1 MGGKTKPVVVRATT
15 QLNRIA
21 SADHGNVSLGLLEHR
36 APRQNPLL
44 PPMLLLHGA
53 TLGACVFDLPL
64 AGYSLMAEMA
74 NRGRCVYAVDI
85 RGFGNSCIGPANS
98 AGGPSHGPFPS
109 ITEAVA
115 DLGAA
120 VTAILARE
128 RVEALDLIGFSWGSI
143 AATRY
148 ATEHPEHIARLALYA
163 PLYSEPNPTWLGL
176 IAEPG
181 NPMQLRG
188 DVGDSRSIALSDLTH
203 RWDNEI
209 GDHAIDD
216 YRESGV
222 LECVFQALWSLN
234 RHVREDGAPA
244 FRCPTGPLVDLLSVF
259 NGRRLYDATRVT
271 TPTFLVRGSDD
282 ITSTDRDAR
291 SLLRDIRSRVKSYAV
306 IPCASH
312 FLLLEKK
319 RTALYQL
326 LDAFFEPL
334 KEPRRSLEEDVL

>member
-1 MGGKTKPVVVRATT
+1 VGGKSKPAVVRETT

-21 SADHGNVSLGLLEHR
+21 SADGSVSLALLER
-36 APRQNPLL
+36 RPPRQNPLL

-74 NRGRCVYAVDI
+74 SRGRSVYAVDI
-85 RGFGNSCIGPANS
+85 RGFGNSCIEPADG
-98 AGGPSHGPFPS
+98 AGVPSRVPFPS

-128 RVEALDLIGFSWGSI
+128 RVEAIDLIGFSWGSI
-143 AATRY
+143 AAARY
-148 ATEHPEHIARLALYA
+148 ATAHPDHIARLALYA

-176 IAEPG
+176 IAGPG
-181 NPMQLRG
+181 NPMQLRS
-188 DVGDSRSIALSDLTH
+188 DVGEYRSIALSDLTH

-209 GDHAIDD
+209 GDHVIGD

-222 LECVFQALWSLN
+222 LECAFQTLWSLN
-234 RHVREDGAPA
+234 RHVRADGVPA
-244 FRCPTGPLVDLLSVF
+244 FRCPTGPLFDLLNVF
-259 NGRRLYDATRVT
+259 NGRRLYDAAQLTM
-271 TPTFLVRGSDD
+271 PALLVRGSDD
-282 ITSTDRDAR
+282 ITSTDSDAR

-334 KEPRRSLEEDVL
+334 KEPRRSLEEDIL

>member
-1 MGGKTKPVVVRATT
+1 MGGKSKSAIVRATT

-21 SADHGNVSLGLLEHR
+21 SADDRVVSLGLMEHKP
-36 APRQNPLL
+36 PRKNPLL

-64 AGYSLMAEMA
+64 PGYSLMAEMA
-74 NRGRCVYAVDI
+74 SRGRSVYAVDI
-85 RGFGNSCIGPANS
+85 RGFGNSCIEPANS
-98 AGGPSHGPFPS
+98 AGPASHAPFPS
-109 ITEAVA
+109 IVEAVA

-120 VTAILARE
+120 VIAILARE

-148 ATEHPEHIARLALYA
+148 AIEYPEHIARLALYA
-163 PLYSEPNPTWLGL
+163 PLYGEPNPTWLDV
-176 IAEPG
+176 IAEPS
-181 NPMQLRG
+181 NPMQLRS
-188 DVGDSRSIALSDLTH
+188 DVGDYRSITLSDLTH

-209 GDHAIDD
+209 GDHALDD

-222 LECVFQALWSLN
+222 LECVFQTLWSLH
-234 RHVREDGAPA
+234 RHVRADGAPA
-244 FRCPTGPLVDLLSVF
+244 FRCPTGPLIDLLHVF
-259 NGRRLYDATRVT
+259 NGRRVYDATRLT
-271 TPTFLVRGSDD
+271 MPTFLVRGSDD
-282 ITSTDRDAR
+282 ITSTDSDAR

-306 IPCASH
+306 VPCASH

-319 RTALYQL
+319 RTALYRL

-334 KEPRRSLEEDVL
+334 KESRRSLEEDIL

>member
-1 MGGKTKPVVVRATT
+1 MSGKSKPAMVRETT
-15 QLNRIA
+15 QLNRIT
-21 SADHGNVSLGLLEHR
+21 SADGSVSLGLLER
-36 APRQNPLL
+36 RPPRRHPLL
-44 PPMLLLHGA
+44 PPVLLLHGA

-74 NRGRCVYAVDI
+74 SRGRSVYAVDI
-85 RGFGNSCIGPANS
+85 RGFGNSSIEPADR
-98 AGGPSHGPFPS
+98 AGVPSRVPFPS
-109 ITEAVA
+109 ITQAVS

-128 RVEALDLIGFSWGSI
+128 RVEALDLIAFSWGSI
-143 AATRY
+143 AAARY
-148 ATEHPEHIARLALYA
+148 ATEYPDHIARLALYA

-176 IAEPG
+176 IAGPG
-181 NPMQLRG
+181 NPMQLRS
-188 DVGDSRSIALSDLTH
+188 DVGEYRSIALSDLTR

-209 GDHAIDD
+209 GDHVIGD

-222 LECVFQALWSLN
+222 LECVFQTLWSLN
-234 RHVREDGAPA
+234 RHVRADGVSA
-244 FRCPTGPLVDLLSVF
+244 FRCPTGPLFDLLNVF
-259 NGRRLYDATRVT
+259 NGRRLYDAAQLTM
-271 TPTFLVRGSDD
+271 PALLVRGSDD
-282 ITSTDRDAR
+282 ITSTDGDAR
-291 SLLRDIRSRVKSYAV
+291 SLLRDVLSRVKSYAV

-334 KEPRRSLEEDVL
+334 KEPRRSLEEDIL